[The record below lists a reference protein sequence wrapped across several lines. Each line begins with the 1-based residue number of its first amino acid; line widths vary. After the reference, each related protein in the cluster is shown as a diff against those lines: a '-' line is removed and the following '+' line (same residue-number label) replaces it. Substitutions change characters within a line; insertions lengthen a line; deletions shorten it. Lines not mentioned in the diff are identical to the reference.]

1 MPLPVF
7 LGLDLAGSVLWAGS
21 AAVLGFVFGEGIAE
35 SAKGVQGSMGWILVG
50 GLVATIGWRV
60 AYRFYLVRNFAAPRI
75 SPEDLREKMAGETPP
90 VVLDL
95 RRDDDFAESDRMI
108 AGALRVRPASFHRY
122 AHHLP
127 RDRDLVFYCT

>member
-1 MPLPVF
+1 M
-7 LGLDLAGSVLWAGS
+7 
-21 AAVLGFVFGEGIAE
+21 
-35 SAKGVQGSMGWILVG
+35 
-50 GLVATIGWRV
+50 
-60 AYRFYLVRNFAAPRI
+60 
-75 SPEDLREKMAGETPP
+75 
-90 VVLDL
+90 VLDL